1 MHRMSL
7 CCGRLVELL
16 SPHPSPDEQWSVPAL
31 LGPHVAAFIVLKDG
45 VVAIRIDSFRQGI
58 ERGWW
63 ETLTNVY
70 IHIPAGPGA
79 CGDLPWRRTVVGC
92 MGDAVT
98 TPVIAISWCL
108 YSPIC
113 ISTLPITCKRTVV
126 EVFPYVGPC
135 PISSLE
141 ILSTA
146 LEGALAIVGF
156 TAQ

>member
-1 MHRMSL
+1 MSS
-7 CCGRLVELL
+7 CCGQLVDLL
-16 SPHPSPDEQWSVPAL
+16 SPRPSPDDQSSVLAL
-31 LGPHVAAFIVLKDG
+31 LGFHVAAFIVLKDG
-45 VVAIRIDSFRQGI
+45 VVAIRIDSFSQGI

-63 ETLTNVY
+63 ETLTNVHIY
-70 IHIPAGPGA
+70 IPAGPGA
-79 CGDLPWRRTVVGC
+79 CGDLPWRRTVVGY

-98 TPVIAISWCL
+98 TPVTAISWGL

-135 PISSLE
+135 PISSPE
-141 ILSTA
+141 VLSTA
-146 LEGALAIVGF
+146 LEGALATFGF